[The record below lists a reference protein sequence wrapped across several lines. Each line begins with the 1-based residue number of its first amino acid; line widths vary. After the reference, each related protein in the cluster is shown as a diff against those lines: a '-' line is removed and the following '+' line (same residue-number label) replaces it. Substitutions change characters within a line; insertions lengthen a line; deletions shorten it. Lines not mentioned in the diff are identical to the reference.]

1 MGLAMV
7 VDCIV
12 ELVGAEDLSV
22 LTDQERAPTVET
34 VVVEMVEMAEAEVA
48 GAVVQAWSQ
57 NLDH

>member
-7 VDCIV
+7 VGYIV
-12 ELVGAEDLSV
+12 ELVAAEDLSV

-34 VVVEMVEMAEAEVA
+34 VGVEMVEMAEAAV
-48 GAVVQAWSQ
+48 AVVQAWSQ